1 MALNSKN
8 YKKIKSILQAITP
21 EESNPFSLWKQW
33 CGEFSFEN
41 NYPVRNGVELTI
53 INRSAKHCVCG
64 HWTGKKDK
72 NPLGEIAPLSTPD
85 DSVNSVADEVG
96 EQELR
101 RVKEEKDKLLLE
113 RSFEDCSLI
122 PYYLGNNFL
131 LAGKKCV
138 KHFEGTSEESNEKI
152 IYIRQGEKMTASRI
166 HPVFDK
172 SGLRQKLIE
181 VSKVRHLPENL
192 MYFATPV
199 SISSKH
205 ALFEVSKSID
215 PYGYKDLIGIDR
227 IHRKKGIES
236 PIRWSIDTASVKCL
250 YVGFIE
256 LGDMIYM
263 KLNFV
268 ECEKYPSIGVIQEH
282 QIFSIRPWNRDKSQ
296 SITTEEI
303 IGMRSG
309 VDSD

>member
-1 MALNSKN
+1 MALNSRN
-8 YKKIKSILQAITP
+8 YEKIKSILQTISP

-33 CGEFSFEN
+33 DGEFSFEN

-131 LAGKKCV
+131 LTGKKCV
-138 KHFEGTSEESNEKI
+138 KHFEGTSEESKEKI

-166 HPVFDK
+166 HPVFDR

-192 MYFATPV
+192 IYFAKCV
-199 SISSKH
+199 GIGGYVSKH
-205 ALFEVSKSID
+205 AMFEVSKSID

-227 IHRKKGIES
+227 IHRRKGVKS
-236 PIRWSIDTASVKCL
+236 PITIEIDNATIMCKYA
-250 YVGFIE
+250 GFIE
-256 LGDMIYM
+256 LGDMAYLKM
-263 KLNFV
+263 KFV
-268 ECEKYPSIGVIQEH
+268 EDERFPSIGVIQEH
-282 QIFSIRPWNRDKSQ
+282 QIFSKSP
-296 SITTEEI
+296 SITREEI
-303 IGMRSG
+303 IEMRSG
-309 VDSD
+309 L